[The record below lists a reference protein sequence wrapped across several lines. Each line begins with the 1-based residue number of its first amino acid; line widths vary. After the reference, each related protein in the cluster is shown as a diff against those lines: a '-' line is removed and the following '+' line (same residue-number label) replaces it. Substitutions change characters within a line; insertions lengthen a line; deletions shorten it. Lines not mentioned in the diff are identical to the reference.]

1 MNVMH
6 SVYDR
11 ENERFDFCDDEK
23 NEFYLE
29 YNKEFDTLSV
39 RHWTPEVKSGMA
51 PIVQVFFSPR
61 RYLKDWTHD

>member
-1 MNVMH
+1 MNVMY

-11 ENERFDFCDDEK
+11 DGEQFDFCEDKD

-29 YNKEFDTLSV
+29 YNKESDTLSV
-39 RHWTPEVKSGMA
+39 RHWTPEVTGMA

-61 RYLKDWTHD
+61 RYVKDCTHD